1 MKNSLGWWG
10 IPYGIVIGLIAG
22 AVIFLVTR
30 QPAGKPITLAPTS
43 SPAPI
48 LVHVDG
54 AVNQPGVVSLD
65 PGSRVQDT
73 IQAVGGLSPD
83 ADTSK
88 LNLAALLVD
97 GQKIYVPRQ
106 GEAVTTSDQSS
117 SAIGE
122 LVDLNTASLE
132 MLMTLPG
139 IGEDRAKAI
148 IAYREKVGGFKII
161 EEIQNI
167 EGIGPATY
175 EKLKAL
181 IIVSPVP

>member
-1 MKNSLGWWG
+1 MKNQVGWWG

-30 QPAGKPITLAPTS
+30 QPTGKPILLAPTS
-43 SPAPI
+43 SPAPV

-54 AVNQPGVVSLD
+54 AVHQPGVVALE
-65 PGSRVQDT
+65 PGSRVQDA
-73 IQAVGGLSPD
+73 IRAAGGLVPE
-83 ADTSK
+83 AEPAN
-88 LNLAALLVD
+88 LNLAAPVAD

-106 GEAVTTSDQSS
+106 GEASPTFVQGDSPTVDK
-117 SAIGE
+117 
-122 LVDLNTASLE
+122 VDLNTATLE
-132 MLMTLPG
+132 VLMILPG

-148 IAYREKVGGFKII
+148 VAYREKTGGFKII

-175 EKLKAL
+175 EKLKDL
-181 IIVSPVP
+181 IMVSPAP